1 MSKKSFK
8 SFIDAR
14 DFVHS
19 IKLIGYKG
27 WKEYCKSGNKP
38 KDIPS
43 KPEKVY
49 QKDWKGYQDWLGTN
63 ARKNQDYLPFSEAR
77 EFVRKLGLKNVRDW
91 RKYLKTGKKP
101 INIPASPNT
110 IYKDGWKGYQDWL
123 GNEGGQTRYR
133 TFLSFTESKKAIQQL
148 GLQKRVE
155 WKEYCKSSKK
165 PSNIPSYPDMA
176 YKKEWKGWHD
186 WLGYGPKNSKYGR
199 FREFVEARNFV
210 RQLKIWGLKGW
221 TEYCQSGKK
230 PKDIPS
236 HPEKTYKNEWK
247 GWVDWTGINRTK
259 QKFSK
264 LRSFKDAREFVRS
277 LNLKTGREWKE
288 YCKSG
293 NKPKDIPATPHVIYI
308 DEWKGLGDWISSE
321 PLTRGRRNFR
331 AFKEARKFVQQLG
344 LKSGMEWQEYCRS
357 GNKPHDIPWNPSST
371 YKSEWKGI
379 GDWLGTFRIANQDKQ
394 FRSFKDAREFVRSLG
409 LQNTLEWDK
418 WRRSKERPIDIPSS
432 PARAYSDEWID
443 YYDWLG
449 TERTGWSVDRIKE
462 LLRGLIQSGIIYQWD
477 EAALYSFLLRKGLLN
492 LAEGNRHNQFFK
504 NMLKAIKTKV
514 GREAIEDYANSDYDE
529 PPDFTKIIQLNSKI
543 ADIDEEISSI
553 DDEELS
559 EMIDDSNPLEYK
571 PLESVEKILRHTDFL
586 ESINVDE
593 EAMRFYINYSL
604 TQLWKNAFKKEQ
616 ETVSKIKNEGKNGN
630 KYHDQVVESFLSDY
644 EGIRNLKIPKEY
656 SFPELPFLMQLY
668 VAYKMTR
675 ENSYG
680 NFSGTGAGKTLSA
693 VLSSRVTDSKLTVIV
708 CPNDVVE
715 YWKERILEIFPN
727 SEVVTGKESF
737 FVKHDMSKYQ
747 YAILNYDKFNQPD
760 SPNLILHLSNQKV
773 DFVVLDEI
781 HFSKIR
787 DANISQRRQN
797 LDGLMTALR
806 KSNQDLKVL
815 GISATPVVNNLQE
828 GRSLL
833 ELITGKI
840 FDDVATR
847 ATIPNAVTLYEKL
860 TNISIREMPDYQIK
874 TETKIID
881 VEASRPSS
889 ITIQQ
894 LKSNPL
900 SIEQILTDSRIPEIV
915 KLIEG
920 QTVIYTEYV
929 EKIIEKISQAVRDAG
944 YSFALYTGSDHSGRK
959 RFLAKKVQVLIASR
973 PISTGIDGLQG
984 VCNRL
989 ILNTLPWTN
998 AQYQQLLGRLVRHG
1012 QIKDVVHVY
1021 VVKASLAGYPY
1032 DQLKLDR
1039 INFKKTLADCAVD
1052 GRLPEKNLVTPE
1064 QATSEA
1070 VRWLERLEKGEI
1082 STVTRRDLNVQLS
1095 SIQLEQRIK
1104 KYGDFERFNQRIN
1117 TEKSETTH
1125 IRFLENPEEW
1135 LEYHRQYRD
1144 ARKTWTVV
1152 PYEHWIKRLKELSPR
1167 LEIGDFGCGE
1177 AIIMEVIGNR
1187 VHSFDHVS
1195 INERVT
1201 ACDMRSVPLPD
1212 GSLDVVV
1219 FSLSLMGKNW
1229 DDYIKEAKRCLA
1241 SNGYLFIAETTNSMQ
1256 GRLKNLK
1263 ETLRRD
1269 GFEIYEDFESFN
1281 FTFIEARKV

>member
-1 MSKKSFK
+1 MVVKGEYRSFEE
-8 SFIDAR
+8 AR
-14 DFVHS
+14 EFVQ
-19 IKLIGYKG
+19 KLGLESAREWRKYVN
-27 WKEYCKSGNKP
+27 SGNKP
-38 KDIPS
+38 DNVPANPNLVYKD
-43 KPEKVY
+43 E
-49 QKDWKGYQDWLGTN
+49 WKGFEDWLGYI
-63 ARKNQDYLPFSEAR
+63 AKRSSYREFLPFEEAR
-77 EFVRKLGLKNVRDW
+77 EFVRKLNLDGFIEWK
-91 RKYLKTGKKP
+91 KYCEAGKKP
-101 INIPASPNT
+101 INIPSRPDVT
-110 IYKDGWKGYQDWL
+110 YKDEWKDIRDWL
-123 GNEGGQTRYR
+123 GTRKDSIHGKFRSFEEARKYVRGLQLGGYKAWIE
-133 TFLSFTESKKAIQQL
+133 FCNSKK
-148 GLQKRVE
+148 R
-155 WKEYCKSSKK
+155 
-165 PSNIPSYPDMA
+165 
-176 YKKEWKGWHD
+176 
-186 WLGYGPKNSKYGR
+186 
-199 FREFVEARNFV
+199 
-210 RQLKIWGLKGW
+210 
-221 TEYCQSGKK
+221 

-236 HPEKTYKNEWK
+236 HPEKAYTNEWK
-247 GWVDWTGINRTK
+247 GYSDWTGFYPQRSK
-259 QKFSK
+259 YKK
-264 LRSFKDAREFVRS
+264 LRSYADAKKFVHS
-277 LNLKTGREWKE
+277 LGLKNIQEWNDWK
-288 YCKSG
+288 KSG
-293 NKPKDIPATPHVIYI
+293 NKPSDIPSSPNLIYKN
-308 DEWKGLGDWISSE
+308 EWQGVGDWLGTGNL
-321 PLTRGRRNFR
+321 PTKGRNFR
-331 AFKEARKFVQQLG
+331 KFEEARKFVRSLG
-344 LKSGMEWQEYCRS
+344 LKSANEWYSWRKS
-357 GNKPHDIPWNPSST
+357 KLRPKDIPAHPESV
-371 YKSEWKGI
+371 YQKDFKGI
-379 GDWLGTFRIANQDKQ
+379 GDWIGTFRIANTKRQ
-394 FRSFKDAREFVRSLG
+394 FRSFKEARQFVRSLG
-409 LQNTLEWDK
+409 LKSASEWYSWK
-418 WRRSKERPIDIPSS
+418 KTQARPVDIPSS
-432 PARAYSDEWID
+432 PTITYKNEWID

-449 TERTGWSVDRIKE
+449 IDRTGWSVDKIKE

-477 EAALYSFLLRKGLLN
+477 EAALYSFLLRRGLLN
-492 LAEGNRHNQFFK
+492 LQEGNRHSQFFK
-504 NMLKAIKTKV
+504 NMLKAIKTKA
-514 GREAIEDYANSDYDE
+514 GREAIEDYANSEYDA
-529 PPDFTKIIQLNSKI
+529 PPDFTKIIQLNSKL
-543 ADIDEEISSI
+543 ADFDEEISSI
-553 DDEELS
+553 GDEEIA
-559 EMIDDSNPLEYK
+559 EMIDDNDPLEYK
-571 PLESVEKILRHTDFL
+571 PLEPVEKILRHTDFL
-586 ESINVDE
+586 ESVNIDE
-593 EAMRFYINYSL
+593 EAMKFYVNYSL
-604 TQLWKNAFKKEQ
+604 AQLWKNAFKNEQ
-616 ETVSKIKNEGKNGN
+616 ETVNKIKNEGKNGN
-630 KYHDQVVESFLSDY
+630 KYHDQIVETFLSDY
-644 EGIRNLKIPKEY
+644 EGIRNLKIPEEY
-656 SFPELPFLMQLY
+656 SFPESPFLMQLY
-668 VAYKMTR
+668 VAYKMIH

-727 SEVVTGKESF
+727 SDVVTGKESF
-737 FVKHDMSKYQ
+737 FVKHDESKFQ

-760 SPNLILHLSNQKV
+760 SPNLILNLSNQKV
-773 DFVVLDEI
+773 EFVILDEI

-787 DANISQRRQN
+787 DANISKRRQN

-881 VEASRPSS
+881 VETPRPSS

-1021 VVKASLAGYPY
+1021 VVKASIAGYPY

-1064 QATSEA
+1064 QATAEA
-1070 VRWLERLEKGEI
+1070 VKWLERLEKGEI

-1095 SIQLEQRIK
+1095 SIQVEQRIK

-1152 PYEHWIKRLKELSPR
+1152 PYEHWIKRLKDLSPR

-1201 ACDMRSVPLPD
+1201 ACDMRSVPLPN

-1241 SNGYLFIAETTNSMQ
+1241 SNGYLFIVETTNSLQ
-1256 GRLKNLK
+1256 GRLKDLK
-1263 ETLRRD
+1263 ETLKRQ
-1269 GFEIYEDFESFN
+1269 GFEIYEDFELSD
-1281 FTFIEARKV
+1281 FTFLESRKV

>member
-1 MSKKSFK
+1 MVIKGKYRSF
-8 SFIDAR
+8 
-14 DFVHS
+14 
-19 IKLIGYKG
+19 
-27 WKEYCKSGNKP
+27 E
-38 KDIPS
+38 
-43 KPEKVY
+43 
-49 QKDWKGYQDWLGTN
+49 
-63 ARKNQDYLPFSEAR
+63 EAR
-77 EFVRKLGLKNVRDW
+77 EFVQKLGLKSAREW
-91 RKYLKTGKKP
+91 RKYAGSGKKP
-101 INIPASPNT
+101 EDIPTNAS
-110 IYKDGWKGYQDWL
+110 IVYKNDWQGFEDWL
-123 GNEGGQTRYR
+123 GYVAKRSRYAEYLPFNDAR
-133 TFLSFTESKKAIQQL
+133 NYARKLNLKTT
-148 GLQKRVE
+148 VE
-155 WKEYCKSSKK
+155 WENFTKSEKF
-165 PSNIPSYPDMA
+165 PPNIPKRPDLV
-176 YKKEWKGWHD
+176 YKKEWKSFMD
-186 WLGYGPKNSKYGR
+186 WLGTEKDFGKWRSFENAKK
-199 FREFVEARNFV
+199 FVLD
-210 RQLKIWGLKGW
+210 LKLSGHMGW
-221 TEYCQSGKK
+221 QAYCSSGKK
-230 PKDIPS
+230 PQDIPS
-236 HPEKTYKNEWK
+236 HPEKTYHEWK
-247 GWVDWTGINRTK
+247 NWTDWTGFHTQQNK
-259 QKFSK
+259 YKK
-264 LRSFKDAREFVRS
+264 LRPYE
-277 LNLKTGREWKE
+277 
-288 YCKSG
+288 
-293 NKPKDIPATPHVIYI
+293 
-308 DEWKGLGDWISSE
+308 
-321 PLTRGRRNFR
+321 
-331 AFKEARKFVQQLG
+331 EAKKFVHQLG
-344 LKSGMEWQEYCRS
+344 LKSSQEWNVWKKS
-357 GNKPHDIPWNPSST
+357 GKKPPDIPSMPNLV
-371 YKSEWKGI
+371 YKNEWKSMGDWLGTNSIGNTKRKYKSFQESREFIRKLNLKSGSEWKEWAKSGKRPLDI
-379 GDWLGTFRIANQDKQ
+379 PSNPDMVYKNEWKSMGDWLGTFTIAHQNKE
-394 FRSFKDAREFVRSLG
+394 FRSFKDAREQVRKLG
-409 LQNTLEWDK
+409 LKSYSEWRK
-418 WRRSKERPIDIPSS
+418 WISSERRAADIPANPQIFYKNLWVDWS
-432 PARAYSDEWID
+432 
-443 YYDWLG
+443 DWLG

-477 EAALYSFLLRKGLLN
+477 EATLYSFLLRKGLLN

-504 NMLKAIKTKV
+504 NMLKALKTKV
-514 GREAIEDYANSDYDE
+514 GREAIEDYANSEYDV

-559 EMIDDSNPLEYK
+559 EMIDDSDPLEYK
-571 PLESVEKILRHTDFL
+571 PLEPVEKILRHTDFL
-586 ESINVDE
+586 ESVNVDG
-593 EAMRFYINYSL
+593 EAMKFYVNYSL
-604 TQLWKNAFKKEQ
+604 AQLWKNAFKNEQ
-616 ETVSKIKNEGKNGN
+616 DTVSKIKNEGKNGN

-644 EGIRNLKIPKEY
+644 EGMMNLKIPTEY
-656 SFPELPFLMQLY
+656 SFPEYPFLMQLY
-668 VAYKMTR
+668 VAYKMIQQ
-675 ENSYG
+675 NSYG

-727 SEVVTGKESF
+727 SEAVTGKESF
-737 FVKHDMSKYQ
+737 FVKHDESKYQ

-797 LDGLMTALR
+797 LDGLMTELR
-806 KSNQDLKVL
+806 KMNKDLKVL

-847 ATIPNAVTLYEKL
+847 PTIPNAVTLYEKL
-860 TNISIREMPDYQIK
+860 TNISIRELPEYQIQ
-874 TETKIID
+874 TDTKIVD
-881 VEASRPSS
+881 VETPRPSS
-889 ITIQQ
+889 ITVKQ

-944 YSFALYTGSDHSGRK
+944 YSFAFYTGSDHSGLK

-973 PISTGIDGLQG
+973 PITTGIDGLQE

-998 AQYQQLLGRLVRHG
+998 AQYQQLLGRLVRYG
-1012 QIKDVVHVY
+1012 QIKNVVHVY
-1021 VVKASLAGYPY
+1021 IVKASIAGYPY

-1039 INFKKTLADCAVD
+1039 IKFKKTLADCAVD

-1064 QATSEA
+1064 QATVEA
-1070 VRWLERLEKGEI
+1070 VKWLERLEKGEI

-1095 SIQLEQRIK
+1095 PIQVEQRIK

-1125 IRFLENPEEW
+1125 IRFLENHEEW
-1135 LEYHRQYRD
+1135 LEYHRQYRES
-1144 ARKTWTVV
+1144 RQTWIVI

-1177 AIIMEVIGNR
+1177 ARIMETIGDR

-1229 DDYIKEAKRCLA
+1229 NDYVEEAKRCLA
-1241 SNGYLFIAETTNSMQ
+1241 YNGYLFIAETTNSMQ
-1256 GRLKNLK
+1256 GRLKELK
-1263 ETLRRD
+1263 ETLRTQ
-1269 GFEIYEDFESFN
+1269 GFEIYEDFELSN
-1281 FTFIEARKV
+1281 FTFLESRKV